1 MYERRVQRVE
11 VNLIFVLLF
20 VVSFV
25 IINARKFY
33 NASSQRIRRADP
45 IQVYLDMCDCCRS
58 RRGFDFILAVPVRVR
73 RSECRVLQ

>member
-1 MYERRVQRVE
+1 MKNRNVTNKMELCLCPRCASQ
-11 VNLIFVLLF
+11 
-20 VVSFV
+20 
-25 IINARKFY
+25 FY